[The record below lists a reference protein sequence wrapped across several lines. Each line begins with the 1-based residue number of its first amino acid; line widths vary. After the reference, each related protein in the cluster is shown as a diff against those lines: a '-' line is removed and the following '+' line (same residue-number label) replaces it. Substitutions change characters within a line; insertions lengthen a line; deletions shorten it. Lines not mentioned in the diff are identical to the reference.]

1 MVNEHISE
9 AVIKIFA
16 LFNEKE
22 PPPKIALVLD
32 IENIIHEA
40 IQADRLKLIQ
50 IHADAAKR
58 FQDMYT
64 VQPEPKGA

>member
-9 AVIKIFA
+9 AAIKVFA

-40 IQADRLKLIQ
+40 LQVDRLMHMK
-50 IHADAAKR
+50 IHETAKVPSTPR
-58 FQDMYT
+58 KENDT
-64 VQPEPKGA
+64 WHTLE